1 MRKLRWTKTVPRK
14 PGYYWVRVL
23 PGKESC
29 PAHNAGLEWTF
40 IGTDQACSSHDLR
53 GAEFMR
59 MEPPSSPAENHRER
73 VPKEWESH
81 T

>member
-1 MRKLRWTKTVPRK
+1 MKQLRWTKTVPRE

-23 PGKESC
+23 GWWC

-59 MEPPSSPAENHRER
+59 MKAPE
-73 VPKEWESH
+73 
-81 T
+81 